1 MKISGFT
8 IIKNAVINDYP
19 IVEAITSILPVIDEM
34 IVSVGD
40 CEDETRKLIESI
52 PSDKIK
58 IFDSVWDPSLREGG
72 RVLAV
77 ETDKA
82 LAYVSA
88 DSDWAFYIQAD
99 EVVHEKYHAAIK
111 AAAEKFVHDKKVEG
125 LLFKYTHFY
134 GSYDY
139 IGDSRK
145 WYDREIRIIRNDKNI
160 KAYRDAQ
167 GFRKEG
173 RKLYVKLIDAYIYH
187 YGWVKNPNTMREKI
201 KNSGRF
207 WNEDDTKVLMQAEMF
222 DFSNFDSLVKFTDTH
237 PSVMKKRIA
246 EQSWH
251 IDLDLSQKK
260 MNLEK
265 KVLYWFEKAT
275 GIRLFDYK
283 NYKIIK

>member
-8 IIKNAVINDYP
+8 IIKNAIINDYP
-19 IVEAITSILPVIDEM
+19 IVEAITSILPMVDEM

-40 CEDETRKLIESI
+40 CDDETKQLIASI

-82 LAYVSA
+82 LAHVSA